1 MPEEFG
7 KEGGG
12 EELGV
17 VDGECLA
24 AWGPAGEAVVLRVVE
39 NLCEFEYEGGN
50 FALPASLSLHII
62 NCCELYSRLWLEKCG
77 SGKVVSGY

>member
-7 KEGGG
+7 EEGGG

-39 NLCEFEYEGGN
+39 DL
-50 FALPASLSLHII
+50 
-62 NCCELYSRLWLEKCG
+62 R
-77 SGKVVSGY
+77 